1 MALPYW
7 LLSDLENRLS
17 AEVVRQVFDD
27 NGDGVADAAVIVRLQ
42 SDSDSWVEGY
52 LRGNYDLAAVR
63 ANPPNQVRRLSLDYA
78 EACTARRHGE
88 YVRRDWK
95 GMLEQAEKELRRIR
109 SGEVRLDV
117 EGTPEPATNH
127 GGAVWDGST
136 DYTADA
142 PKVFIGG
149 MGDF

>member
-7 LLSDLENRLS
+7 LLSDLEDRLS

-27 NGDGVADAAVIVRLQ
+27 DNSGVADSSAIQRLQ
-42 SDSDSWVEGY
+42 ADSDSYVEGY

-95 GMLEQAEKELRRIR
+95 GMLEQVEKELTRIR
-109 SGEVRLDV
+109 RGDIRLDV
-117 EGTPEPATNH
+117 DGTPEPAANH
-127 GGAVWDGST
+127 GGSVWDGST

-142 PKVFIGG
+142 PKVFIGS